1 MKKFLGFG
9 KKIVGVF
16 ALGAAAATTAANAAL
31 TAPTID
37 TGDYSAIA
45 GSILVAAG
53 VFYGIR
59 KAIRLLG

>member
-1 MKKFLGFG
+1 MKKFTKL
-9 KKIVGVF
+9 VAVVAVAGV
-16 ALGAAAATTAANAAL
+16 TAANAAL

-37 TGDYSAIA
+37 TADFTSIA

-59 KAIRLLG
+59 RAIRLLG